1 MMSHATTRAVAL
13 LLGLAALAV
22 LAGCGGPPGWVRT
35 APEDGQYFYAVGIR
49 SDAPTLE
56 EGKRSAAANAVEQLL
71 ERFGIRARARY
82 RELKNELQTK
92 VRDELASVSE
102 SVMLRDHFL
111 VRWDYTPRR
120 VSDRL
125 SYDVYV
131 LVRYPKTEWARER
144 ARLEQRALDR
154 RLRFHSQLTVNLQED
169 YDGKPVLPGIAHP
182 VLARHLRMV
191 GFAVQDERRPEGAD
205 LAMPDVLVTGRCV
218 ARRANQMLEGVYAS
232 RAAGE
237 IQAVDA
243 ETGQVFAH
251 VAREEVGFADS
262 ASEAG
267 RRALATLAERMAE
280 TLVTE
285 LRVGLIPPK
294 EKEVTR
300 K

>member
-1 MMSHATTRAVAL
+1 MMARMVTRAVAL
-13 LLGLAALAV
+13 TVWFA

-82 RELKNELQTK
+82 RELKSELQTK

-102 SVMLRDHFL
+102 SVMLRDHYLF
-111 VRWDYTPRR
+111 RWDYTSRR

-144 ARLEQRALDR
+144 ARLEQRALER
-154 RLRFHSQLTVNLQED
+154 RLRAHVQLAVDLHED
-169 YDGKPVLPGIAHP
+169 DDGKPLLPGIVRTALAHRLRGAGFSVRE
-182 VLARHLRMV
+182 VLR
-191 GFAVQDERRPEGAD
+191 EEGAD
-205 LAMPDVLVTGRCV
+205 LAMPDVLVTGRCM
-218 ARRANQMLEGVYAS
+218 ARQARQMLDGVYAS
-232 RAAGE
+232 RASGE
-237 IQAVDA
+237 IQAVDS
-243 ETGQVFAH
+243 ETGEVL
-251 VAREEVGFADS
+251 ARVTGEEAGFADS

-267 RRALATLAERMAE
+267 RRALATLAEGLADA
-280 TLVTE
+280 LVKE
-285 LRVGLIPPK
+285 LRGGSTAPR
-294 EKEVTR
+294 EQEVR
-300 K
+300 RP